1 MEATIGFAVGFIL
14 GAGLMAIISVNAYNK
29 QAEELKE
36 EKENN
41 RGLANTINEIKQDD
55 SLTDTMEIDLYPL
68 DDVIYEDDDEY

>member
-29 QAEELKE
+29 QTEELKE

-41 RGLANTINEIKQDD
+41 KGLADTIEEIRK
-55 SLTDTMEIDLYPL
+55 EK
-68 DDVIYEDDDEY
+68 EDGE